1 MRLSGG
7 LLGKCFN
14 KGEANCKASSK
25 RCWQRRAALVEEE
38 MRATWRALASKGGNL
53 LVSGGGKLQVESTS
67 VEWWPLVIGV
77 LWKRNREDRDERDEK
92 TKRERERER
101 EISVMRRE
109 RK

>member
-1 MRLSGG
+1 M
-7 LLGKCFN
+7 
-14 KGEANCKASSK
+14 
-25 RCWQRRAALVEEE
+25 
-38 MRATWRALASKGGNL
+38 
-53 LVSGGGKLQVESTS
+53 ESTS